1 MDHVETLE
9 VVLDNSAD
17 IILLVNQEGFVE
29 YATPSL
35 ERVLGWSVDEFADR
49 TCLDAVHEDDRRRV
63 VDALD
68 HAFDTDSSLGPVERF
83 RGAHADGSWVWLES
97 RLSFVRDRDDVVV
110 ICARDITHQIT
121 ASEQALE
128 LEQSRLRAEARLD
141 HANFHD
147 PLTGLPNRHLLAD
160 RVEQAIRRAH
170 RTGARSALLFCDIDR
185 FKVVNDALG
194 HTVGDQLLTIVARRL
209 RSCLRETDTVA
220 RFGGDEFVILTED
233 LVADDDAAT
242 LAARIHDVLAD
253 PIHLN
258 GHTLHATVSTGV
270 VGIDGSQPRD
280 EIISDA
286 DTAMYA
292 AKELGRGQWVVF
304 ETELRDRASDR
315 LRIEADLRSAL
326 DTGNGLAVHVQPEVS
341 LSTRRTVGYEALVRW
356 TLPDGTNMPPDR
368 FLPVAADAGLMHQVG
383 DRVARGVAQAL
394 GRLQGARQNSWVAL
408 NAAAEE
414 LQHPDFAAQVQRALG
429 IAGVN
434 ADRLCIEITEHS
446 ILKDPAG
453 VEIALRPLRDLGATV
468 AIDDFGT
475 GYSSLSYLTR
485 FRPEYVKIDRSFTAA
500 AADRAG
506 DRAIVEAVIQ
516 LAASLAITTVAEGI
530 ETEDQARLLTELG
543 CQLGQGW
550 HFGRPAPIDH
560 LLAS

>member
-17 IILLVNQEGFVE
+17 IILLVNREGYCE

-35 ERVLGWSVDEFADR
+35 ERILGWPVDAFDDR
-49 TCLDAVHEDDRRRV
+49 SCLEVVHPDDRRRMFR
-63 VDALD
+63 ALLES
-68 HAFDTDSSLGPVERF
+68 FSPVEVRRPAERF
-83 RGAHADGSWVWLES
+83 RGAHVDGSWVWLES
-97 RLSFVRDRDDVVV
+97 RVSFVRGRDDVIV
-110 ICARDITHQIT
+110 ISARDVTSQVV
-121 ASEQALE
+121 ASEKVE
-128 LEQSRLRAEARLD
+128 EHHESRRRAEARLE

-170 RTGARSALLFCDIDR
+170 RTGARSALLLCDLDR
-185 FKVVNDALG
+185 FKVINDALG
-194 HTVGDQLLTIVARRL
+194 HTVGDQLLAIVARRL

-220 RFGGDEFVILTED
+220 RFGGDEFVVLTED
-233 LVADDDAAT
+233 LVSDLDARV
-242 LAARIHDVLAD
+242 LAERIHDVLAD
-253 PIHLN
+253 PIHLQ
-258 GHTLHATVSTGV
+258 GHTLHVTVSTGV
-270 VGIDGSQPRD
+270 APIDGSQPRD
-280 EIISDA
+280 EVISDA

-292 AKELGRGQWVVF
+292 AKESGRGRWVIF
-304 ETELRDRASDR
+304 ETELRARASDR
-315 LRIEADLRSAL
+315 LRIEADLRHTL
-326 DTGNGLAVHVQPEVS
+326 DTGDGLAVHVQPEVS
-341 LSTRRTVGYEALVRW
+341 LTSRRTVGYEALVRW
-356 TLPDGTNMPPDR
+356 TLPDGTNVPPDR
-368 FLPVAADAGLMHQVG
+368 FLPVAADAGLMHLVG
-383 DRVARGVAQAL
+383 DRVAQGVAQAL
-394 GRLQGARQNSWVAL
+394 SRLRGARQSSWVAI

-414 LQHPDFAAQVQRALG
+414 LQHPDFAGQVQRALHQ
-429 IAGVN
+429 AGVD

-453 VEIALRPLRDLGATV
+453 VEIALRPLRDMGATV

-485 FRPEYVKIDRSFTAA
+485 FRPEFIKIDRSFTSAVA
-500 AADRAG
+500 ERAG

-516 LAASLAITTVAEGI
+516 LADSLSITTVAEGI
-530 ETEDQARLLTELG
+530 ETEEQACQLAELG

-560 LLAS
+560 VLAS

>member
-9 VVLDNSAD
+9 VILDNSAD

-35 ERVLGWSVDEFADR
+35 ERVLGWPVDEFAR
-49 TCLDAVHEDDRRRV
+49 RPCLEVVHEEDRHRV
-63 VDALD
+63 FGALVDS
-68 HAFDTDSSLGPVERF
+68 FDGEGSLGPMERF
-83 RGAHADGSWVWLES
+83 RGAHADGRWVWLES
-97 RLSFVRDRDDVVV
+97 RVSFVRGRDDIVV
-110 ICARDITHQIT
+110 IYARDITNQIT
-121 ASEQALE
+121 ASEQAQE

-233 LVADDDAAT
+233 LVGDDDAAT
-242 LAARIHDVLAD
+242 LAARIHEVLAD

-280 EIISDA
+280 EVISDA

-292 AKELGRGQWVVF
+292 AKEMGRGHWVMF

-315 LRIEADLRSAL
+315 LRIEADLRHAL
-326 DTGNGLAVHVQPEVS
+326 DTGNGLAVHVQPEVC
-341 LSTRRTVGYEALVRW
+341 LNTRRTVGYEALVRW

-383 DRVARGVAQAL
+383 NHVAQGVAQAL
-394 GRLQGARQNSWVAL
+394 GRLQGARQNSWVAI

-414 LQHPDFAAQVQRALG
+414 LQHPDFARQVQRALG
-429 IAGVN
+429 IAEVN
-434 ADRLCIEITEHS
+434 AERLCIEITEHS

-475 GYSSLSYLTR
+475 GYSSLAYLSR

-500 AADRAG
+500 AAERAG

-516 LAASLAITTVAEGI
+516 LADSLAITTIAEGI